1 MSGGYGGTGQA
12 ALLRQ
17 NQQVA
22 LFQQATNIVGRA
34 SIAIQPE
41 RLSFPTSL
49 SVQIYFTDVNGNPSS
64 PGAFEVDVQASD
76 LDQDSQYY
84 TASTWTGPL
93 NAGDVGRIELG
104 SILARY
110 VRIVV
115 KSLTNAVYT
124 TAYLTSFAGGG
135 GGGSN
140 GGGGGSGPA
149 LQVNGTPTADQA
161 LLNLVGGPN
170 VTINDNG
177 GGAVQISAAGGGAP
191 SGPAGGDLTGTYPNP
206 TVNGIAG
213 AALPANFLA
222 SGAASLPAVT
232 LTGVPFVGT
241 GTTATPLLLLSPT
254 GTPAVTTWATGGT
267 FLGVNSIS
275 GFAGTLLDL
284 RLNGASVFSVQQAGG
299 GAVFLGTTF
308 SFIPPSNVMT
318 CGSTSFI
325 SWMNG
330 TTVAVGVRDTTLGR
344 AAAGILQ
351 LNAGATL
358 GNTGQLNLGAIQLI
372 GGTAAASVSQLL
384 CTTPPYTAG
393 TATTNLPVLYLN
405 SSAILPTW
413 STAGT
418 ILGINAAA
426 GFTGN
431 FIDLR
436 LNGGASGFA
445 VANNGTTSVANLNI
459 GTFFTGLASL
469 SRMGMN
475 NAAYLAWSST
485 TGTSAGMDTTL
496 SRANPG
502 VLQLASSATQGN
514 NGELDLGSLQ
524 VIGGTAAAS
533 VSQMYCTTPPFTGG
547 TGTTNF
553 PVLYLN
559 SGTTQPTT
567 FSVSGTVLGI
577 NAPAGFTGNLADFRV
592 NGGAAVLSVNAAGGV
607 TTPSSVSA
615 TGGFGVTST
624 VTINSTLTRFQ
635 NAYVLGWSSTTSIV
649 SASDTTLSRVAAGI
663 LGVGAATGGGVQ
675 GTIQLGQIMGGGGTP
690 SIAAGA
696 AAGTAPTVTIVS
708 NSSNLAGSV
717 SVTIGTAPVGGAPI
731 LTITF
736 ANAFTFA
743 NAPFS
748 MLTPGNANS
757 AALTGPTQVYT
768 TETTTTIVINAGAT
782 ALTAGTQYVWKYH
795 VVG

>member
-149 LQVNGTPTADQA
+149 LQVNGTPTGDQA
-161 LLNLVGGPN
+161 LLNLVAGPN
-170 VTINDNG
+170 VTITDNG

-232 LTGVPFVGT
+232 MTGAPFVGT
-241 GTTATPLLLLSPT
+241 AITATPLLLLSPS
-254 GTPAVTTWATGGT
+254 GTPAVSTWIAAGT
-267 FLGVNSIS
+267 FLGINSPTGFS
-275 GFAGTLLDL
+275 GNLIDTK
-284 RLNGASVFSVQQAGG
+284 LNGLTVFSVGQAGG
-299 GAVFLGTTF
+299 GNVQLSTTF
-308 SFIPPSNVMT
+308 QVIPNLFTATSN
-318 CGSTSFI
+318 SLLAWFSA
-325 SWMNG
+325 
-330 TTVAVGVRDTTLGR
+330 TTITGARDTTLGR

-351 LNAGATL
+351 LNSGSTA

-384 CTTPPYTAG
+384 CTTPPFTAG

-413 STAGT
+413 STLGT
-418 ILGINAAA
+418 ILGINAPA
-426 GFTGN
+426 GFAGN

-475 NAAYLAWSST
+475 NATYLAWSST

-577 NAPAGFTGNLADFRV
+577 NAPAGFTGNIVDFRV

-607 TTPSSVSA
+607 TTPSSISA

-649 SASDTTLSRVAAGI
+649 SASDITLSRVAAGI
-663 LGVGAATGGGVQ
+663 LGVGAVNGAGVQ